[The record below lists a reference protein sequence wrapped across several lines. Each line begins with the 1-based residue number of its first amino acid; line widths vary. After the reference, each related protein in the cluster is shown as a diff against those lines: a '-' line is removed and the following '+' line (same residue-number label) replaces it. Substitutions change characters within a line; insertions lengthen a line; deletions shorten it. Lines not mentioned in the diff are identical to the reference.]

1 VLACR
6 RGLLHIARPPANV
19 GRSPRKGGP
28 PRVGAPEFEGQF
40 VQYPAIRA
48 AMHIAAIFAIYLSF
62 VMLVPAAVDL
72 YYGNDDWQVF
82 AFSAFFTGGLAMA
95 VVLATQGRPPPIT
108 SSFGFFVVNLLWI
121 MTSLIGA
128 VPLLAS
134 SLEISFTDAMFEAV
148 AGVTTTGAT
157 VISGLDDL
165 PPGLLLWRSLLQ
177 WIGGL
182 GVIALGLFILPLLNV
197 GGVSYFKIE
206 SSDIE
211 ERPFARFSTF
221 TISLIAIYVALTI
234 VCALAYAMAGMTG
247 FNAINHALTTIAT
260 AGFSTH
266 DASMGFYADRPA
278 VLWVGT
284 VFMFIGALPFTILI
298 LFGLRGRLDALR
310 DPQIRVFAFYVVL
323 FILGVTIHLRLTSD
337 LDFFDA
343 LTRTAFN
350 FMSIITTTGYASDDY
365 GQWGAFAFACAFVAM
380 FLGGCSGST
389 TGGIKAY
396 RFLILFELLGNG
408 LRKLVYPN
416 TVLSVRYGDRPV
428 DETMQRAV
436 VLFISAFFVI
446 WLITILLLAATGLDF
461 ITALSGALTALTNV
475 GPGLGDTIGPAGNF
489 APLPD
494 TAKWI
499 LTAAMLMGR
508 LEILAVLVI
517 ATPVFW
523 RR

>member
-1 VLACR
+1 
-6 RGLLHIARPPANV
+6 
-19 GRSPRKGGP
+19 
-28 PRVGAPEFEGQF
+28 

-48 AMHIAAIFAIYLSF
+48 AVHIAAIFAIYLAF
-62 VMLVPAAVDL
+62 AMLIPAAVDL
-72 YYGNDDWQVF
+72 YYDNDDWQVF
-82 AFSAFFTGGLAMA
+82 AFCAFFTGGLGLA
-95 VVLATQGRPPPIT
+95 VALATQGRQPPIG
-108 SSFGFFVVNLLWI
+108 SRFGFFIVNLLWI
-121 MTSLIGA
+121 MTSVIGA

-134 SLEISFTDAMFEAV
+134 SLDITLTDAIFEAV
-148 AGVTTTGAT
+148 AGVTTTGST
-157 VISGLDDL
+157 VLSGLDDL
-165 PPGLLLWRSLLQ
+165 PPGLLLWRSILQ

-182 GVIALGLFILPLLNV
+182 GVIALGLFILPFLNV
-197 GGVSYFKIE
+197 GGISYFTIE
-206 SSDIE
+206 SSTIE
-211 ERPFARFSTF
+211 DPPFERFSTF
-221 TISLIAIYVALTI
+221 TVSLIAIYVGLTVI
-234 VCALAYAMAGMTG
+234 CAIAYAAAGMTG
-247 FNAINHALTTIAT
+247 FNAINHALTTIST

-266 DASMGFYADRPA
+266 DASMGHYADRPA

-284 VFMFIGALPFTILI
+284 IFMFIGALPFTILI

-310 DPQIRVFAFYVVL
+310 DPQIRVFASYVLL
-323 FILGVTIHLRLTSD
+323 FILGVTIYLRLSSD

-350 FMSIITTTGYASDDY
+350 FMSVITTTGYASDDY

-389 TGGIKAY
+389 TGSIKTY
-396 RFLILFELLGNG
+396 RFLILFELLANG
-408 LRKLVYPN
+408 LRRLVYPN

-428 DETMQRAV
+428 DEALQRAV

-446 WLITILLLAATGLDF
+446 WLITIVLLAATGLDF
-461 ITALSGALTALTNV
+461 ITAMSGALTALTNV

-494 TAKWI
+494 PAKWV
-499 LTAAMLMGR
+499 LTGAMLMGR

-517 ATPVFW
+517 FTPVFW